1 MNQTGTIA
9 RSVQVSGRPVRGRL
23 DRKPD
28 RIPRDGIMSGGIQ
41 VDMEALDRV
50 GRGYAVAAG
59 QLREVLGGLDAQVG
73 TLGDTMGIGGA
84 SAAYEQM
91 WHAWRVALDGL
102 VSELDGQVTRLLHAI
117 ASYDMADNYA
127 FFAGVRGGVELAGP

>member
-1 MNQTGTIA
+1 MNQTGAIA
-9 RSVQVSGRPVRGRL
+9 RSAQVRNRTRS
-23 DRKPD
+23 
-28 RIPRDGIMSGGIQ
+28 PRDGIMSGGIQ

-84 SAAYEQM
+84 TAAYEQM
-91 WHAWRVALDGL
+91 WQAWRVALDGL

-117 ASYDMADNYA
+117 ASYDMADNYPY
-127 FFAGVRGGVELAGP
+127 FTGVRGRVELTGP